1 MKKIYI
7 PLLFAALLLSSCDK
21 VKSIKDRIF
30 GTETVEE
37 VVEEP
42 EDSVVAVETTT
53 EYTPDYDEVFSE
65 TTEEA
70 APKAA
75 EEQPNATAQEVTAA
89 RSETPDYNKESSAAK
104 QQPAVVEEPQE
115 RSYSGQIYTAVEQPA
130 EFPGGQS
137 ALMTFL
143 SNNIRYPEAA
153 QQNGISGRVI
163 VKFVVEKDGS
173 ISSASVVKG
182 VDRDLDAE
190 ALRVVRRMPKWK
202 PGKNSGQ
209 PVRSYFTLPVTF
221 KLSN

>member
-21 VKSIKDRIF
+21 VKSIKDKIF

-42 EDSVVAVETTT
+42 EDSVVAVEATT
-53 EYTPDYDEVFSE
+53 EYTPVYDEVFSE
-65 TTEEA
+65 TTEEP

-75 EEQPNATAQEVTAA
+75 EEQPKATAQEATAA
-89 RSETPDYNKESSAAK
+89 RGEAPDYNKESSAAK
-104 QQPAVVEEPQE
+104 PQQAVVEEPQE
-115 RSYSGQIYTAVEQPA
+115 RSSSGQIYTAVEQPA

-182 VDRDLDAE
+182 VDKDLDAE
-190 ALRVVRRMPKWK
+190 AVRVVRRMPKWK

-209 PVRSYFTLPVTF
+209 PVRSYFTLPVSF